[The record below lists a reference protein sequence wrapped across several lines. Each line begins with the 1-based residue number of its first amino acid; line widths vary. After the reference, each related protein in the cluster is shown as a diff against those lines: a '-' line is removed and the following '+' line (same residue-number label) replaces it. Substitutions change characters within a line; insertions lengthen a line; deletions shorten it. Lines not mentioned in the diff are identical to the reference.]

1 MDCPSE
7 ITYSDAKLA
16 GDARPGSGVIDC
28 EYTDGTQC
36 QYSSADGSLITGP
49 QSFGS
54 CPLDAVS
61 TPPSTESSQ
70 EPPTSSNSP
79 PASFKQSFAGSTSL
93 PIIPTNPHDDSSI
106 SSPQRITSHHPL
118 ASGTTNPQPQTPSS
132 TYPQPSITDGMNN
145 SSNPIII
152 SPAQKGRGL
161 TSVTTA
167 GIAIAA
173 GIVIGF
179 GGLVWYIRRVKRRR
193 NSGRRESGR
202 HPRAHTISPFTLLT
216 SNQSNQQRSDL
227 ATHSIGG
234 STLARRVLQTELQAA
249 TEKFAEL
256 QEQERRSE
264 ARPHFTGRRLW
275 RLASARWGSQSDLE
289 LDLRAAREEI
299 SMLVARM
306 NVLEAN
312 SEFAGENARIEG
324 PPPDYM
330 PPAS

>member
-16 GDARPGSGVIDC
+16 GHARPGSGVIDC

-36 QYSSADGSLITGP
+36 QYSSIALVRVVSETADFIKFATSVLQAEFRWPYEFTHHTHQPARRQFSLIA
-49 QSFGS
+49 
-54 CPLDAVS
+54 L
-61 TPPSTESSQ
+61 
-70 EPPTSSNSP
+70 
-79 PASFKQSFAGSTSL
+79 L
-93 PIIPTNPHDDSSI
+93 
-106 SSPQRITSHHPL
+106 RITSHHPL
-118 ASGTTNPQPQTPSS
+118 ASGTTNPQPQTTSS
-132 TYPQPSITDGMNN
+132 TYRQPSTTDGMNN
-145 SSNPIII
+145 TSNPIIT
-152 SPAQKGRGL
+152 SHAQKAHGL
-161 TSVTTA
+161 KSATIA
-167 GIAIAA
+167 GITIAA

-179 GGLVWYIRRVKRRR
+179 GGLVWYFRRVKRRR
-193 NSGRRESGR
+193 NSGRREPGR

-216 SNQSNQQRSDL
+216 NNRSNQQRNALD
-227 ATHSIGG
+227 THSIGG

-249 TEKFAEL
+249 TEKFSEL

-275 RLASARWGSQSDLE
+275 RLASATRRSHSDLE
-289 LDLRAAREEI
+289 LELRAAREEI

-312 SEFAGENARIEG
+312 SEFAGENTRIEG